1 MANRKNP
8 LGRIRLVYRRSSPLL
23 KCVVL
28 AAIVLCTGALLILR
42 GSVRRLKQTTEDLR
56 AQAAVLEQENK
67 KLEKSI
73 AELGTV
79 RSIKRIARE
88 ELGLVDPDDI
98 FYEPEEQL
106 EETD

>member
-42 GSVRRLKQTTEDLR
+42 SSIRDLKQTTDDLR
-56 AQAAVLEQENK
+56 AEAAALEQENK

-73 AELGTV
+73 AELGTIQ
-79 RSIKRIARE
+79 SIKRIAGE
-88 ELGLVDPDDI
+88 ELGLVDPDTI
-98 FYEPEEQL
+98 FFEPVE
-106 EETD
+106 